1 MKCVPLSMG
10 TDAELWQMQQL
21 PDLREEF
28 YVVCQAK
35 KRLCFARG
43 QWKAVLKEENRFK
56 IPYLGARQL

>member
-35 KRLCFARG
+35 KNTLFCQRTMESCS
-43 QWKAVLKEENRFK
+43 
-56 IPYLGARQL
+56 